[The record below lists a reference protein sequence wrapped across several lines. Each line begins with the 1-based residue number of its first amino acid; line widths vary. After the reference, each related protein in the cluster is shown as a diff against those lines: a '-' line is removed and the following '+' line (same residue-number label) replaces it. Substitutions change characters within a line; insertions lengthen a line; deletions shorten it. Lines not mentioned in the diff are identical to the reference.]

1 MITVIGGAGFIG
13 TALCRSLQA
22 QAIPFQIVDK
32 VISTAFPSQTQLAD
46 VRDPHAL
53 AQACRGKVW
62 INLAAEHQD
71 NVRPVRLYAEVNVQG
86 ARHVCALAAERQVET
101 LLFVSSVA
109 VYGDA
114 EAEAD
119 EDSPLAAEHPYGK
132 TKAAAEQV
140 YRDWQAADP
149 QRRQLLIVRPTVV
162 FGPGNRGNVYNLLAQ
177 MASGRFVMIGS
188 GQNQKSMAY
197 IHNVVAF
204 LEHLLARPWQAGVQ
218 VFNYADKPDFTMEEL
233 VQNVYQSLG
242 KPSTSPFRLPYALG
256 YGAGLAL
263 DLLGKIRGKPFT
275 ISAIRV
281 KKFCSTTTFSS
292 TQGAESGFQAPYTL
306 AEGLK
311 EMIQA
316 EFAHP

>member
-1 MITVIGGAGFIG
+1 MITVIGGSGFIG

-32 VISTAFPSQTQLAD
+32 NPSTTFPDQTELAD
-46 VRDPHAL
+46 VRDPQAL
-53 AQACRGKVW
+53 ASACQGKVW

-71 NVRPVRLYAEVNVQG
+71 NVRPVRLYEEVNVQG
-86 ARHVCALAAERQVET
+86 ARHLCALAAERQVER

-109 VYGDA
+109 VYG
-114 EAEAD
+114 ESHPNAD
-119 EDSPLAAEHPYGK
+119 EESPHAASHPYGQ

-149 QRRQLLIVRPTVV
+149 RRRQLLIVRPTVV
-162 FGPGNRGNVYNLLAQ
+162 FGEGNRGNVYNLLAQ

-188 GQNQKSMAY
+188 GQNRKSMAY
-197 IHNVVAF
+197 LPNVVAF
-204 LEHLLARPWQAGVQ
+204 MEHLLGQPQRAGVQ
-218 VFNYADKPDFTMEEL
+218 VFNYADKPDFSMEEL
-233 VQNVYQSLG
+233 VQNVYEALG
-242 KPSTSPFRLPYALG
+242 KPSTSPFRLPYVFG

-263 DLLGKIRGKPFT
+263 DLLGKLRGKPFT

-292 TQGAESGFQAPYTL
+292 ARSAASGFQAPFTL
-306 AEGLK
+306 AEG
-311 EMIQA
+311 
-316 EFAHP
+316 